1 MQDIIIFV
9 PAILIGVLIL
19 VTLLIIAVEKL
30 VGSNQPKTITINK
43 RTQIPVV
50 GSDTVLNTLSDHK
63 INIPS
68 SCAGK
73 ATCGTCKFRLI
84 NPHREPRPTELPF
97 LNKEERESGVRLS
110 CQVKV
115 SEDMEIELPESL
127 LSAESFKTKVTHI
140 QNLTH
145 DIKLVRFELLNGKTI
160 NFKPGQFVEIMIPG
174 VEETR
179 AYSIA
184 SNPKHTNYI
193 ELIIRQVY
201 KGMGTTFIHKALD
214 NGDTIKMIGPF
225 GDFYLN
231 EESDRDIIAIA
242 GGSGMAPMRSIID
255 YLADRKMPRKFTYF
269 FGALQERDLFYTE
282 EFREIEKKFKNFKYI
297 PALSNK
303 AETDNWDGDEGL
315 ITEVL
320 DKYSGDLSNKEAYLC
335 GSAGMI
341 NACIKVLLEHGMPE
355 ENISFDK
362 F

>member
-1 MQDIIIFV
+1 MNYFV
-9 PAILIGVLIL
+9 PAILIGIL
-19 VTLLIIAVEKL
+19 FIVTLIIIGVDKL
-30 VGSNQPKTITINK
+30 VGGSVPKTITINK
-43 RTQIPVV
+43 DTQIAVV
-50 GSDTVLNTLSDHK
+50 GNDTVLNTLSNNK
-63 INIPS
+63 INLPS

-84 NPHREPRPTELPF
+84 TPHSEPRVTELPF

-115 SEDMEIELPESL
+115 SDNMEIQLAESL
-127 LSAESFKTKVTHI
+127 LSANSFNTKVVHVEE
-140 QNLTH
+140 LTH
-145 DIKLVRFELLNGKTI
+145 DIKLVRFELLDGHTV

-174 VEETR
+174 FEESR

-184 SNPKHTNYI
+184 SNPKHTNYV
-193 ELIIRQVY
+193 ELIIRQAY
-201 KGMGTTFIHKALD
+201 KGIGTTFVHKAMRV
-214 NGDTIKMIGPF
+214 GDTLKMIGPY

-231 EESDRDIIAIA
+231 EESNRDIIAIA

-255 YLADRKMPRKFTYF
+255 YLVDQDMPRKTTYF
-269 FGALQERDLFYTE
+269 FGALSGKDLFYTD
-282 EFREIEKKFKNFKYI
+282 EFKDIEKMYDNFKYV
-297 PALSNK
+297 PALSAK
-303 AETDNWDGDEGL
+303 TEDDDWDGEEGL

-320 DKYSGDLSNKEAYLC
+320 DRHMGDLSNTEAYLC

-341 NACIKVLLEHGMPE
+341 NACIKVLLDHGMPE